1 MSVRK
6 KWWRVWG
13 KESVDSAQPCMEWV
27 PFRTIQ
33 EKENIG
39 ERYSFWSGG
48 REGGREGESFFS
60 DSFVLFILGLQLA
73 AGDVELGVGNCRLRE

>member
-1 MSVRK
+1 MVAMSVRK

-33 EKENIG
+33 EKEILEKDIHFG
-39 ERYSFWSGG
+39 V
-48 REGGREGESFFS
+48 EGGRESHFSVIYLFFS
-60 DSFVLFILGLQLA
+60 F
-73 AGDVELGVGNCRLRE
+73 